1 MMILIHDRNLDLC
14 DVQAGLEVNKVCYR
28 TNLSFLKL
36 RQFLSY
42 GWKAKCTLFSEC
54 TRKCPHPIS
63 E

>member
-14 DVQAGLEVNKVCYR
+14 DVQAGLEVNKACDC
-28 TNLSFLKL
+28 TDLSFLKL

-42 GWKAKCTLFSEC
+42 GWNAKFTLFSEC

-63 E
+63 